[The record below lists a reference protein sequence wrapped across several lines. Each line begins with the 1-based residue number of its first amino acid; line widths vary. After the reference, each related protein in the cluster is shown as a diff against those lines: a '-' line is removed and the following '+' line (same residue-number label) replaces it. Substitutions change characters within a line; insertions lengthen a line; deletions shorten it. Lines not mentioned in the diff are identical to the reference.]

1 MPQDQLFKELLRAF
15 FREFLELFYPDVAA
29 RLDFGRVTFLDKET
43 FTDLPEGSRR
53 EADLVAQVYSLD
65 GQPELILVHVEV
77 QTQRRSE
84 FAYRMFEYYVL
95 LRLRHKVP
103 VFPVVVYL
111 APGAGGVVEERYE
124 ETLFGRNVLT
134 FRYQAVGLPDLPSDD
149 YLEQDNP
156 LGAGLSALMRPGRTG
171 PALRK
176 ALSLRRTEESGLDE
190 ARKSL
195 LVNLIDMYL
204 RLNAQ
209 EETEFRQLLGQ
220 PGFEEVKQVVTS
232 FEQRGIEQGI
242 EQGIERGIER
252 GIHEGIVRGKRDTL
266 LKIAHSKFGELTA
279 DLSAAIEGA
288 GTAEE
293 LDLLLERVMDAATP
307 ADVTGRQ
314 DGTA

>member
-1 MPQDQLFKELLRAF
+1 MPPGSISAESPFW
-15 FREFLELFYPDVAA
+15 
-29 RLDFGRVTFLDKET
+29 TKET

-53 EADLVAQVYSLD
+53 EADLVAQVYSVD

-111 APGAGGVVEERYE
+111 APGAGGLIEERYE

-134 FRYQAVGLPDLPSDD
+134 FRYQAVGVPDLPSDD

-171 PALRK
+171 LPLRK
-176 ALSLRRTEESGLDE
+176 ALSLRRAEESSLDE

-195 LVNLIDMYL
+195 LVNLIDAYL

-242 EQGIERGIER
+242 EQGIN
-252 GIHEGIVRGKRDTL
+252 EGIIRGKRDTL
-266 LKIAHSKFGELTA
+266 LKIARSRFGDLTA
-279 DLSAAIEGA
+279 DLSAAVEGA
-288 GTAEE
+288 GSAEE
-293 LDLLLERVMDAATP
+293 LDLLLERILGAANP
-307 ADVTGRQ
+307 ADVTGPQ
-314 DGTA
+314 DGAA